1 MKDVKYFASNIIC
14 LAAKTLDE
22 SDGKSSE
29 KSDEQLAN
37 ELLVNTEENVEY
49 ENKVIDSSIDSV
61 ETYKQKKL
69 KELSEKQSLAGNQF
83 AADMLFVI
91 SNKFAKSK

>member
-1 MKDVKYFASNIIC
+1 MKNVKYFASNIIC

-22 SDGKSSE
+22 SDKTSLD

-37 ELLVNTEENVEY
+37 ELLVSTEENAEY

-61 ETYKQKKL
+61 ETYRQKKL
-69 KELSEKQSLAGNQF
+69 KELSEKQAFSGNQF
-83 AADMLFVI
+83 AADILLVI
-91 SNKFAKSK
+91 SNKLAKSK